1 MLKHKII
8 YLHKQGYKKITI
20 VKKLNASTS
29 HVYETLS
36 KKKCVK
42 KPHRIT
48 SNEYKHIL
56 KIRNGKR

>member
-1 MLKHKII
+1 M
-8 YLHKQGYKKITI
+8 TI